1 MIEPCA
7 TADPSGQHI
16 SFRYIW
22 TRAAIARA
30 ALNDNHHVVAAA
42 RNSNGIHDVLGG
54 NTERLLPVTLDVTDG
69 AAAEAAVAKAVDAFG
84 RIDVLVN
91 NAGYG
96 QLGAFEEVSPD
107 DIEKQFA
114 TNVFGLMNVTRA
126 VLPVM
131 RKQRSGYV
139 FNMSSAAGYKGG
151 DRYSIYA
158 ASKFAIGGFSESLSV
173 ELAEFGIHVTVV
185 EPGYFR
191 TDFLDSSSVRYGTR
205 NIADY
210 ATKSAAKR
218 LQTFAYNHRQPGDP
232 AKLGKALVTL
242 AANANPPTHFP
253 VGVDAIQLIQE
264 KNAAV
269 QMEADRW
276 RELSVSTAFSSER
289 AHGKS

>member
-1 MIEPCA
+1 LIEPCA

-151 DRYSIYA
+151 DRYSIYDMRHQ
-158 ASKFAIGGFSESLSV
+158 SSLS
-173 ELAEFGIHVTVV
+173 AG
-185 EPGYFR
+185 
-191 TDFLDSSSVRYGTR
+191 FLNRSPSNSPSSASTSRWWSLVISVLIFLTAAPSAMARGTSPITPLNQPPR
-205 NIADY
+205 GCKRSLTTTGSLVIPRS
-210 ATKSAAKR
+210 SAR
-218 LQTFAYNHRQPGDP
+218 PWS
-232 AKLGKALVTL
+232 
-242 AANANPPTHFP
+242 
-253 VGVDAIQLIQE
+253 
-264 KNAAV
+264 
-269 QMEADRW
+269 RW
-276 RELSVSTAFSSER
+276 RPMPIRQRTSP
-289 AHGKS
+289 